1 MMARENRG
9 IRDAREAQ
17 FAQQNLITPHLIYNK
32 PSSAH
37 GKNSHHQASNK
48 PQKLLE
54 KYTNMDIKL
63 IQAVQQP
70 NSQFRVEHFSVL
82 SEPSAVSVNDL
93 MPASKIVRAS
103 TREVHDS
110 IKSQKIQFRKSTDDD
125 EEVKVESVGMTSA
138 DQPFPDYSAYFPR
151 QIYTQDASGE
161 ETTLIL
167 EPSSKAVSGNQ
178 GTSISAPL
186 SHALLR
192 RGVPVRVLF
201 KPESVAISG
210 VGGTSHAQA
219 DLILDFINE

>member
-17 FAQQNLITPHLIYNK
+17 FAQQNLITPHHIYNK
-32 PSSAH
+32 PSSAY
-37 GKNSHHQASNK
+37 GKNSHHQANDK
-48 PQKLLE
+48 PQKLVE

-70 NSQFRVEHFSVL
+70 NSHFHVEQFSVP
-82 SEPSAVSVNDL
+82 SSPSADGQKVF
-93 MPASKIVRAS
+93 ASM
-103 TREVHDS
+103 REFQDA
-110 IKSQKIQFRKSTDDD
+110 IKSQKILNIDVDDEDDD
-125 EEVKVESVGMTSA
+125 VKVESMGMTSA
-138 DQPFPDYSAYFPR
+138 DQPFPSYGAYFPR
-151 QIYTQDASGE
+151 MVYTQDGNGE

-192 RGVPVRVLF
+192 RGVPIRVLF

>member
-1 MMARENRG
+1 MMVRENRG
-9 IRDAREAQ
+9 VRDAREAQ
-17 FAQQNLITPHLIYNK
+17 FAQQNLISPHHIYTK
-32 PSSAH
+32 H
-37 GKNSHHQASNK
+37 GKNSHRQASNK
-48 PQKLLE
+48 TQKLVD

-70 NSQFRVEHFSVL
+70 NSKFHVEQFSVM
-82 SEPSAVSVNDL
+82 SKPSAVSVNDL
-93 MPASKIVRAS
+93 MPANKIVRAS
-103 TREVHDS
+103 TREEVQDS
-110 IKSQKIQFRKSTDDD
+110 IKSQKIQFGKSIDDD
-125 EEVKVESVGMTSA
+125 DDVNVESVGMTSA
-138 DQPFPDYSAYFPR
+138 DQSFPDYNAYFPR
-151 QIYTQDASGE
+151 MLYTQDGNGE

-167 EPSSKAVSGNQ
+167 EPNSKAVSGNH